1 MRNKTLSFMKET
13 KPFYNKKFLSLNQQ
27 EKELLVQ
34 IIPFL
39 VIISAI
45 FRLLSV
51 SKSSDFYA
59 EYWSNS
65 ILFLSIIFF
74 FILAL
79 FLFIGLFKRKKFGW
93 LLVCFFQSILLMY
106 DFSTGNIFTGILTS
120 ILGFWLLMQ
129 VRGEYR

>member
-39 VIISAI
+39 VIISII

-51 SKSSDFYA
+51 SKSSDFHT

-65 ILFLSIIFF
+65 VLFLSIAFF
-74 FILAL
+74 FVLAL

-93 LLVCFFQSILLMY
+93 LSVCFFQSILLMY
-106 DFSTGNIFTGILTS
+106 DFSVGNIYTGILTS
-120 ILGFWLLMQ
+120 VLGFWLLMQ